1 MERGVRFS
9 AKLGFAALLA
19 ATLAGKLLARDAA
32 PPRDEGLFLGTAAA
46 VAAKAGLT
54 PRLGRSKLGPVLHAE
69 APGCTLMLREAT
81 EGSTFAPAYS
91 RLAESVGPVV
101 YVYRGQASA
110 DAPNVLATVD
120 HQLWRGLHRLGIA
133 TRRHPVV
140 AVATSSGCEARSFDW
155 SPLESLP
162 G

>member
-1 MERGVRFS
+1 MKFS
-9 AKLGFAALLA
+9 TSLGFAALLA
-19 ATLAGKLLARDAA
+19 ATLAGKLLAADAA
-32 PPRDEGLFLGTAAA
+32 PPRNEGLFFRTAAA
-46 VAAKAGLT
+46 VATKAGLI
-54 PRLGRSKLGPVLHAE
+54 PRLGRSKLGPVLYAE
-69 APGCTLMLREAT
+69 APSCVLMLREAT
-81 EGSTFAPAYS
+81 EGSTFEPAYS
-91 RLAESVGPVV
+91 RLAKSVGPVV

-110 DAPNVLATVD
+110 DAPNMLASAD

-140 AVATSSGCEARSFDW
+140 AVATSSGCAARSFDW

>member
-1 MERGVRFS
+1 MRFS
-9 AKLGFAALLA
+9 TKLGFGALLA
-19 ATLAGKLLARDAA
+19 ATLAGKLLAADAA
-32 PPRDEGLFLGTAAA
+32 PPRDEDLFFGTAAA
-46 VAAKAGLT
+46 VATKAGLT
-54 PRLGRSKLGPVLHAE
+54 ARLGRTRLGPVLYAE
-69 APGCTLMLREAT
+69 APGCRLILREAT
-81 EGSTFAPAYS
+81 DGATFAPAYS
-91 RLAESVGPVV
+91 RLARSVGPIV

-110 DAPNVLATVD
+110 EAPNLLASAD

-140 AVATSSGCEARSFDW
+140 AVATSSGCAARSFDW